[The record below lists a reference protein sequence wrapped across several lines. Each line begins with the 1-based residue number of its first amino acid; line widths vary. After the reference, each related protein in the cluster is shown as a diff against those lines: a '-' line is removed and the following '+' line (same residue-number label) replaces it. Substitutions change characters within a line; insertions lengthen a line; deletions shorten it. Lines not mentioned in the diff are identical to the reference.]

1 MKHKGIWLINGLLAL
16 FAVPLAVIIL
26 IRRVDGSGHVETGR
40 SRLAALAVLGVVVLI
55 VILCE
60 VIYLLIARAAKKG

>member
-16 FAVPLAVIIL
+16 FAVPIAVMIL
-26 IRRVDGSGHVETGR
+26 IRRVETGR
-40 SRLAALAVLGVVVLI
+40 SRLAALAVLGAAVLI

-60 VIYLLIARAAKKG
+60 LIYLLMAHAVKKG

>member
-16 FAVPLAVIIL
+16 FAVPIAVMIL
-26 IRRVDGSGHVETGR
+26 IRGYVETGR
-40 SRLAALAVLGVVVLI
+40 SRLAALAVLGAAVLI

-60 VIYLLIARAAKKG
+60 LIYLLMAHAVKKADEN

>member
-16 FAVPLAVIIL
+16 FAVPIAFMIL
-26 IRRVDGSGHVETGR
+26 IRRVDGSGYVETDR
-40 SRLAALAVLGVVVLI
+40 SRLAALAVLGAAVLI

-60 VIYLLIARAAKKG
+60 LIYLLMAHAVKKG